1 MSHQAQDNTQ
11 RRADVDHV
19 TGLDRADWIPT
30 AYAVRMLHV
39 ETVKAWYPLTRP
51 SRHQSLPP
59 RTLESLDSDL
69 PVAADLPEA
78 DYLCVRLAQ
87 SGPAYVGAKMSQ
99 LPLSK

>member
-11 RRADVDHV
+11 RRADLDHVPCHV

-59 RTLESLDSDL
+59 RTL
-69 PVAADLPEA
+69 PAAADLPEA

-87 SGPAYVGAKMSQ
+87 SGPAYVGAKISQ